1 MKLNGTLYDKLQEVL
16 GTGKKTINVLED
28 NIDSRTQLEY
38 FEVSR
43 EFSSSRSK
51 EEIIRDKECILDKSI
66 SIEKKKE
73 VLLELASLN
82 SIEAYRAIEKYLHQ
96 PDIKLYDWASL
107 ALHESRMQLES
118 NFLDE
123 SKVLISTGLGG
134 KGFMLR
140 YFIVLFTPNGKK
152 LDNLQKHLITKETRY
167 FLNKH
172 CCEFED
178 IEFDDSFAS
187 ILCMIPL
194 NVAPNKIFKTILD
207 ECNLF
212 GNFLFNDFI
221 ITNVRAMNK
230 NEIRE
235 LLLVNNIY

>member
-1 MKLNGTLYDKLQEVL
+1 MKLNETLYDKLQEIL
-16 GTGKKTINVLED
+16 GSGRKTINVLEG

-43 EFSSSRSK
+43 GFSSSRTQ
-51 EEIIRDKECILDKSI
+51 EEIIQDKACILDKSI

-82 SIEAYRAIEKYLHQ
+82 SIEAYRAIEEYLNQ
-96 PDIKLYDWASL
+96 PDIKLYGWASL
-107 ALHESRMQLES
+107 ALNESRMLLES
-118 NFLDE
+118 NLLDE
-123 SKVLISTGLGG
+123 NKVLISTGLGG
-134 KGFMLR
+134 KGFLLR
-140 YFIVLFTPNGKK
+140 YFIVLFTPKGNQLNK
-152 LDNLQKHLITKETRY
+152 LQRHLITKETSY
-167 FLNKH
+167 FLSKH
-172 CCEFED
+172 GCEFED
-178 IEFDDSFAS
+178 IEIEDSFAS

-194 NVAPNKIFKTILD
+194 NVAPDKIFKTILA

-235 LLLVNNIY
+235 LLLINNIY